1 MRHTL
6 LVARQ
11 DYFIEPRESRIIVD
25 TVAEVPERA
34 ELRDVT
40 LTPREL
46 AEAATSV
53 LQILQAYRA
62 ALDSTGG

>member
-1 MRHTL
+1 
-6 LVARQ
+6 
-11 DYFIEPRESRIIVD
+11 VD
-25 TVAEVPERA
+25 AGADVPKRA

-46 AEAATSV
+46 AEAVTSV
-53 LQILQAYRA
+53 LQILQTYHA